1 MTGND
6 VKHKANKESA
16 DCQEKHHLIYNM
28 HGKWNM
34 QVEVTNCIDQN
45 NFCWTYYW
53 VFLQDHGKWAQVITS
68 KIPKMQISKCN
79 V

>member
-16 DCQEKHHLIYNM
+16 DCQEEHHLIYNM

-53 VFLQDHGKWAQVITS
+53 GFFTGSRKVGTGNNFKDTQNANK
-68 KIPKMQISKCN
+68 
-79 V
+79 